1 MQAVSLQSLAPPTPS
16 VPGGGAAYPRP
27 EPSVLIGIFP
37 SAVIHVRQQD
47 AGDDGRL
54 AAAYEK
60 AVRLAQEQAT
70 ATSRVGEMEA
80 VKEEDEGEGLSPGGV
95 SGPSGQSASTSMD
108 DHGVVGDGVA
118 SKRRSIGPGGGIGRS
133 NRPKSLLLESMQA
146 ASKEEEKDQPPLP
159 QLTAGDAT
167 LAGAQW
173 PLVDEIACAIR
184 EWYGVSLLNHRYHS
198 HDLKRLQSIAA
209 ADIPRQQGVPP
220 LRYRRATH
228 RRVVSRTTTADPANP
243 LGRRAPASPTR
254 MRVTPR
260 QVQRRSRSRGDR
272 AEPRRWQCRRS
283 RSQPV
288 V

>member
-1 MQAVSLQSLAPPTPS
+1 MQAVSLQSLALPAPTVS
-16 VPGGGAAYPRP
+16 GGGAAYPRP

-37 SAVIHVRQQD
+37 SAVVHVRQQD

-60 AVRLAQEQAT
+60 AVRQAQEQAA

-80 VKEEDEGEGLSPGGV
+80 VKEEDEGEGLGLTPGV
-95 SGPSGQSASTSMD
+95 MSDPSGPSAPTSLE

-184 EWYGVSLLNHRYHS
+184 EWYGVSLVNHS
-198 HDLKRLQSIAA
+198 HNSKRLHCIAA
-209 ADIPRQQGVPP
+209 ADIPRKQGVPP
-220 LRYRRATH
+220 LRDRRATH
-228 RRVVSRTTTADPANP
+228 RRVVSRTTTADPTNP
-243 LGRRAPASPTR
+243 VGRRAPASPTR

-260 QVQRRSRSRGDR
+260 QVQRRPRSRGDR
-272 AEPRRWQCRRS
+272 AEP
-283 RSQPV
+283 
-288 V
+288 